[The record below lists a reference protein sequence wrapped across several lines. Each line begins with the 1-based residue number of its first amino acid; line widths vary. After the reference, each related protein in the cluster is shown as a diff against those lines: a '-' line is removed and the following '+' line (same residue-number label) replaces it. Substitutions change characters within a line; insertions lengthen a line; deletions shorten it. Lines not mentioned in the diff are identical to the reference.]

1 MTPST
6 VDGLAAVL
14 WDMDGTLIDSEK
26 LWDIPLYE
34 LGERLGG
41 TLSVEGRARTVGTTT
56 TETVRV
62 IFEDVGGEWTP
73 EREAEAKDFINTRI
87 LDVFADDHEWRPGA
101 EKALRTVRESGLPTA
116 LVTTTGRVFAEL
128 ALNTIGR
135 EYFDVIVTGS
145 EVTRHKPHPEPYLTA
160 ARMLGVDP
168 VRCVAIEDSPTGT
181 ASAVAAGCT
190 VVVVPCDVPVE
201 PGERRVLRDSLV
213 GLDTAELARVL
224 RDQRGMAGSAL

>member
-41 TLSVEGRARTVGTTT
+41 TLSVEGRTRTVGTTT

-62 IFEDVGGEWTP
+62 IFEDVGVEWTP
-73 EREAEAKDFINTRI
+73 ERETEAKDFINTRI

-116 LVTTTGRVFAEL
+116 LVTTTGRVFADL

-135 EYFDVIVTGS
+135 
-145 EVTRHKPHPEPYLTA
+145 
-160 ARMLGVDP
+160 
-168 VRCVAIEDSPTGT
+168 
-181 ASAVAAGCT
+181 
-190 VVVVPCDVPVE
+190 
-201 PGERRVLRDSLV
+201 
-213 GLDTAELARVL
+213 
-224 RDQRGMAGSAL
+224 